1 MIPVFYRDLFE
12 YTTMNLLAINWSNV
26 GLQASQLLL
35 ALSILVILHE
45 FGHYITA
52 KWFKCRVEKFFLFFD
67 PWFALVKKKV
77 GDTVYGIGWLP
88 LGGYVK
94 ISGMIDESMDKEAMK
109 QPPQPWEFRSKPAW
123 QRLIVMLGGVIMNI
137 LTAFVIYAFILM
149 IWGESKTPIASVKNG
164 IWVTDSVMYKLGFRD
179 GDKIISVNGDS
190 IKYFEEIQPKVLI
203 GGKKV
208 VLERNGKTEE
218 LNLPIDLIDKLIT
231 RKDKRRILMMERLPA
246 IVGEYDK
253 KDTSYGKQAGLKP
266 FDRIISVN
274 DTPINFID
282 EVNAVGANNK
292 NGSVTVKLLRGTDT
306 VTLTNKVNNE
316 GRLEIALLN
325 ADQYDSLGVYHVITK
340 KYGFFAAFPA
350 GVRKSGEKLQSY
362 IDQFKLILNPKTGAY
377 KGVGGF
383 KAMGSIFPTTWSWE
397 AFWNIT
403 AFLSI
408 ILAFMNLLPIPALDG
423 GHVMF
428 TLWEMIT
435 GRKPNEKF
443 LEYAQIVGMI
453 LLLGLMVYANGNDCF
468 GWGK

>member
-1 MIPVFYRDLFE
+1 
-12 YTTMNLLAINWSNV
+12 MNVLAINWPNV
-26 GLQASQLLL
+26 GLQAGQLLL

-52 KWFKCRVEKFFLFFD
+52 RWFKCRVEKFFLFFD

-94 ISGMIDESMDKEAMK
+94 IAGMIDESMDKEAMK
-109 QPPQPWEFRSKPAW
+109 QPPKEWEFRSKPAW
-123 QRLIVMLGGVIMNI
+123 QRLIVMLGGIIMNV
-137 LTAFVIYAFILM
+137 LVAFVIYAFILM
-149 IWGESKTPIASVKNG
+149 VWGERNTPMSSVKNG
-164 IWVTDSVMYKLGFRD
+164 IWVTDSVMIKLGFQN

-190 IKYFEEIQPKVLI
+190 IKYFEDVQLKVLI
-203 GGKKV
+203 GGRDV
-208 VLERNGKTEE
+208 LLERNGKVEKLE
-218 LNLPIDLIDKLIT
+218 LPVDLIDKLIT
-231 RKDKRRILMMERLPA
+231 RKDKKRVLITERLPA
-246 IVGEYDK
+246 IVGEYSA
-253 KDTSYGKQAGLKP
+253 KDTSNGKKAGLQP
-266 FDRIISVN
+266 FDKIISVN
-274 DTPINFID
+274 DQPVSFID
-282 EVNAVGANNK
+282 EINAVGAKNK
-292 NGSVTVKLLRGTDT
+292 NGVVTVKVLRSGDTLL
-306 VTLTNKVNNE
+306 LTNKVSEE
-316 GRLEIALLN
+316 GRLGLALLK
-325 ADQYDSLGVYHVITK
+325 DEQYDSLGIYDVITK

-362 IDQFKLILNPKTGAY
+362 IDQFKLILNPETGAY

-383 KAMGSIFPTTWSWE
+383 KAMGSIFPTYWSWE

-428 TLWEMIT
+428 TLYEMIT
-435 GRKPNEKF
+435 KRKPNEKF
-443 LEYAQIVGMI
+443 MEYAQIAGMVF
-453 LLLGLMVYANGNDCF
+453 LLGLMLYANGNDWF